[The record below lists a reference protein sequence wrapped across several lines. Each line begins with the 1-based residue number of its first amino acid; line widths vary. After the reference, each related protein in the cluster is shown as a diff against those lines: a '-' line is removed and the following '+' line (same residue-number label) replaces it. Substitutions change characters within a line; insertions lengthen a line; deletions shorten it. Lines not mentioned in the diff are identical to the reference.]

1 VEANRTTMLLKHR
14 PPDIDSSPVALS
26 QGFSHLDQAWAVVI
40 RWLNANKV
48 DFVLIGSAALA
59 IRGDHSARGPAAIV
73 PAPYGRNFDR
83 LAATLVAQNAGL
95 RSDRVVGGSRGV
107 PVPVKLTAEKLA
119 RGRRWLLRLS
129 GYDLDIEAA
138 GRQGDDGR
146 GGDEVGAGG
155 YKYQE
160 LLYESNRFEL
170 SPGVAVEVASPEDL
184 EHYFH
189 VRRTGVAPEFRVIR
203 NTPAAGSE
211 PDDDAIAGLPEAE
224 LDGDG
229 DITAARVKPEERG
242 EDGPDAPDTRT

>member
-1 VEANRTTMLLKHR
+1 MLLKHR
-14 PPDIDSSPVALS
+14 PPEIDSSPVALG

-59 IRGDHSARGPAAIV
+59 IRGDQSARGPAAIV

-83 LAATLVAQNAGL
+83 LASGLVAQNAGL
-95 RSDRVVGGSRGV
+95 RSERVVGGDRGV

-119 RGRRWLLRLS
+119 RGRRWLLRFS

-138 GRQGDDGR
+138 GKHPDDGR
-146 GGDEVGAGG
+146 GGSGDAVAPR
-155 YKYQE
+155 YQE

-170 SPGVAVEVASPEDL
+170 SPGLSVEVASPEDL

-203 NTPAAGSE
+203 NTPARDLE
-211 PDDDAIAGLPEAE
+211 HDDDAPSGYAGAG

-229 DITAARVKPEERG
+229 EITAARVKPEERG
-242 EDGPDAPDTRT
+242 EDDGDAPRPDR